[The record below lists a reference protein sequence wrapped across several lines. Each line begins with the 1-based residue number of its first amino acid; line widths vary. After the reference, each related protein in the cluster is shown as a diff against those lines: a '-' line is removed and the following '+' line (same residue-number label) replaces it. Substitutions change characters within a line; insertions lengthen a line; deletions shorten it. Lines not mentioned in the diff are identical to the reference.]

1 MTLVLKEPAERVVS
15 AVTQTLDRYVRSFA
29 ATSVLFQ
36 DSDPARWNARGVLPE
51 ALLSIDGLLA
61 FLETA
66 QSGLE
71 RYFDRGRVL
80 LFEGDQPIGSLGLG
94 VEDEPEVEV
103 EHVTRGGSQDL
114 VDALTAADHAFAGV
128 EARVRLLRVPA
139 LYLEALV
146 LSVGDQSPRFLV
158 FQPLREATG
167 NQHVSREDFADGCV
181 RRLLDR
187 HRREFP
193 IR

>member
-1 MTLVLKEPAERVVS
+1 MTLVLKEPAERVVD
-15 AVTQTLDRYVRSFA
+15 ALRQTLDRYVGSFA

-36 DSDPARWNARGVLPE
+36 DSDPARWNARGVVPE
-51 ALLSIDGLLA
+51 AVLSIEGLLA
-61 FLETA
+61 FLETP
-66 QSGLE
+66 QGGLE
-71 RYFDRGRVL
+71 SYFDRDRVL
-80 LFEGDQPIGSLGLG
+80 LFEGDSPIGSLGIR

-114 VDALTAADHAFAGV
+114 VDALTVADQAFAGV
-128 EARVRLLRVPA
+128 VARVRLLRVPA
-139 LYLEALV
+139 LYLEALM
-146 LSVGDQSPRFLV
+146 LSVGHQSPRFLV

-167 NQHVSREDFADGCV
+167 SQHLGREDFADGCL